1 MKKFLLV
8 SLCAGAALAA
18 AAPANPEM
26 QKVLDKL
33 GTLGG
38 KPIETLTAVE
48 ARKQP
53 TPADAVKGT
62 LTDQGKSTAPEAV
75 AKVEDKMIPGAAGQ
89 QAARIY
95 TPKATGGAMPVIL
108 YFHGGGWVIASKDVY
123 DATPRAL
130 ANLTHAIIVSVDY
143 RSGPE
148 NKFPAAHD
156 DALAE
161 YKWVL
166 ANAASLGGDPARV
179 AVAGESAGGNLAA
192 SVSMAARDQKLQMP
206 VHELLVYPVA
216 GYDMNTASYQE
227 NADAK
232 PLSKPMMSW
241 FFKQY
246 LNSPADGKD
255 PRISLVS
262 ADLQGMPETTIVS
275 AQIDP
280 LRSEGEQLAKQLK
293 AAGVRV
299 EQKTWKGVT
308 HEFFGMGAAVPEA
321 KEAEQWAGARLAKA
335 FSTGKGK
342 PMGRAAPRSSKPK
355 PQ

>member
-1 MKKFLLV
+1 
-8 SLCAGAALAA
+8 
-18 AAPANPEM
+18 M

-38 KPIETLTAVE
+38 KPTETLTAVE

-53 TPADAVKGT
+53 TPADAVKGV
-62 LTDQGKSTAPEAV
+62 LKDQGKSTAPESV
-75 AKVEDKMIPGAAGQ
+75 EKVEDTMIPGAAGK

-95 TPKATGGAMPVIL
+95 TPKGTGSTLPLIL

-143 RSGPE
+143 RNGPE
-148 NKFPAAHD
+148 NKFPAAHE

-161 YKWVL
+161 YQWVL
-166 ANAASLGGDPARV
+166 ANAASLGGDPARI

-206 VHELLVYPVA
+206 VHELLVYPVS

-232 PLSKPMMSW
+232 PLNKPMMAW

-246 LNSPADGKD
+246 LNTPADGKD

-262 ADLQGMPETTIVS
+262 ADLKGMPETSIVS
-275 AQIDP
+275 AEIDP
-280 LRSEGEQLAKQLK
+280 LRLEGELLAKQLK

-335 FSTGKGK
+335 FSTGKPTGK
-342 PMGRAAPRSSKPK
+342 AMGRSPRETATSR
-355 PQ
+355 